1 MKSIMT
7 CLKILQTNQEVD
19 MLEKYLMKY
28 VETFGENFPI
38 YAFMA
43 TDDKYIIDTIK
54 RCLDNKTPY
63 VLEVEDD
70 IYY

>member
-1 MKSIMT
+1 
-7 CLKILQTNQEVD
+7 

-43 TDDKYIIDTIK
+43 TDDKYIIDIIK

-70 IYY
+70 IYF